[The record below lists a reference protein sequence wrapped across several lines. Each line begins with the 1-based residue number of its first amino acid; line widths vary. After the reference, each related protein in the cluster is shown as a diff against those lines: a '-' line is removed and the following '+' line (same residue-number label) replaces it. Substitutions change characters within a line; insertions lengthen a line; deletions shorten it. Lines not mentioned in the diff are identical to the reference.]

1 MHDDEVVD
9 AEETY
14 SVYIPLPPMG
24 RYTLKMKRNE
34 TVGTLEQRI
43 LELEN
48 WEEQPK
54 LGIIKLFKVT
64 IHMVI
69 ILLQKS
75 DSYVVLSATW
85 IYHSKTLS
93 QRFGGGCMR
102 SITIVKYLIRPSAS
116 RNTSRRDL
124 VVIEQIRSIWLL

>member
-1 MHDDEVVD
+1 MHHGTTVS

-14 SVYIPLPPMG
+14 SVYIPLPSMG
-24 RYTLKMKRNE
+24 RYMLKMKRNE
-34 TVGTLEQRI
+34 TVGTLEQKI

-75 DSYVVLSATW
+75 DSYFVLSAT
-85 IYHSKTLS
+85 
-93 QRFGGGCMR
+93 
-102 SITIVKYLIRPSAS
+102 
-116 RNTSRRDL
+116 
-124 VVIEQIRSIWLL
+124 